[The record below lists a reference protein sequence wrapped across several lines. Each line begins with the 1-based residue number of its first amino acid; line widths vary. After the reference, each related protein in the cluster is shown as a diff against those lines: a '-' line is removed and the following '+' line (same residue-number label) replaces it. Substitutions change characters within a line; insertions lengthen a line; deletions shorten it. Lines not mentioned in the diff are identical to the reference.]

1 MAESVIISFSQRL
14 HVMIIEEY
22 KFLHRVQ
29 EQVVSLRDE
38 LQWISSFLRDAEMQG
53 KRNERVELWVSQIR
67 DLAYDAEDALDI
79 FILNVMWLR
88 KRNIRW
94 LIKYPARLITLHKL
108 GSQIEGINKRIER
121 ISTYKSKY
129 AIDNLDDKE
138 SLGKDVALNERR
150 SAPNVE
156 QDDVVGFDSQSEAV
170 AKMLLRQEEEEEEEE
185 DSAKVVGHVV
195 SIVGMS
201 GSGKSTLAH
210 KVYNDVKFY
219 FDSCAWIY
227 VSQNFKSESL
237 LQSIKM
243 QNHERED
250 MGKLLVVFD
259 AVWNITDWDDLKNHV
274 IDKII
279 QSTEGIVVLLTTHS
293 PEVAEYAKLSSTDDL
308 YNMKQLEKDDSLM
321 LLKKKAFPNMSS
333 FAQELEEPAMK
344 IVEKCAG
351 LPLAIVLLGGLL
363 LAKQKIIEV
372 WNKVLQNVK
381 WQIRQGFTTG
391 CLELIS
397 FIYDNLPN
405 VLKPC
410 FLYLG
415 LFQRNSSIN
424 CERLIQLWIA
434 EGFIQETGEETME
447 DVAEDYL
454 EDLNQ
459 RNMIQVLCRR
469 SNGSIEKFCI
479 HGLLREFAISKGR
492 QDKFLDVLGTKR
504 SPTHTMSCRLAVHLT
519 SKMEK
524 GTEIPESSSLNSLRS
539 MLCFNHLSNVRLE
552 EKSFYKSFKFL
563 RVLDMRGV
571 TDLRRL
577 PYEIGKLVLLKYLNL
592 YGTKIERLPSSIRN
606 LQNLQTL
613 DISETRINGIPRSVW
628 KLEELRHFYANLKP
642 VSHSNS
648 SDTGNGISCNLHCK
662 IIDAGV
668 RAPPKIRRLRNLHTL
683 STAGDNWISNDFGQ
697 LINLRKL
704 QITEV
709 SMDLYGE
716 ALSNSILSLI
726 YLKELDIKWK
736 EGKLQFQDSLSNHF
750 QLYKMRLLGVMEKLP
765 TDPNFFPPNL
775 TELELCHTDLKQE
788 DGPMKSLAALKNLK
802 LLKLHERSF
811 LGNQMVFPA
820 KGFPNLIYL
829 DLAFL
834 TDLEELK
841 VEEGSF
847 PNLKFL
853 SLVSLNSLRELPDG
867 LQKVSSLEKLYL
879 LGMPPKFQERTE
891 EDVGDD
897 WPKIKHIPSIKFGS
911 VKFAKLDLVY

>member
-201 GSGKSTLAH
+201 GS
-210 KVYNDVKFY
+210 
-219 FDSCAWIY
+219 
-227 VSQNFKSESL
+227 
-237 LQSIKM
+237 
-243 QNHERED
+243 
-250 MGKLLVVFD
+250 
-259 AVWNITDWDDLKNHV
+259 
-274 IDKII
+274 
-279 QSTEGIVVLLTTHS
+279 
-293 PEVAEYAKLSSTDDL
+293 DDL